1 MIELTIIHDG
11 VNWIARNDVLYA
23 EAASLAKL
31 DCELKELLKKKIKSD
46 PEEVEWEYQ
55 LATVY
60 FSQGN
65 TRKAIRGLEKIE
77 KERGFM
83 AFDNATLPVWM
94 RQHAQHYFNRIVRVE
109 N

>member
-23 EAASLAKL
+23 EAASLREL
-31 DCELKELLKKKIKSD
+31 DNDLKELLK
-46 PEEVEWEYQ
+46 
-55 LATVY
+55 
-60 FSQGN
+60 
-65 TRKAIRGLEKIE
+65 
-77 KERGFM
+77 ERGDLKKGEKLDMFM

-109 N
+109 I